1 MRVSVIGT
9 MLAAPVVVLCIFFP
23 NIDSQLYSS
32 PTMRPLEAHT
42 TLEGFNFAVQAFSNS

>member
-32 PTMRPLEAHT
+32 PTMRPLEARLT
-42 TLEGFNFAVQAFSNS
+42 FEAFNFAIQALSNP